1 MNYETRETPRE
12 ERQFRGGLPNKLS
25 FVLGLVI
32 GIMLMAGITG
42 AHAIYARQ
50 FRAGQTD
57 PTTKV
62 REIYSILS
70 RHSMLEFDMEH
81 LLNSMY
87 RGLIGGLG
95 DSNAQYMDARSFA
108 AFTQRIGGTFVGI
121 GVQVMIS
128 PEDGKVTVVTVF
140 RGAPAEGAGML
151 VGDKITHVDG
161 VDVYGML
168 LQEVVGMITGRENTD
183 VTLTIYRPYED
194 DVFEIE
200 ITRRRVEIP
209 SIDFAEFEH
218 EGVNI
223 GYIQIMTF
231 DSLTYRQFNEALSI
245 LSEAGVSGIVIDV
258 RNNSGGLL
266 SQVNR
271 ITNRLIPEGIVTFTE
286 NAAGERIYY
295 NSDENFLDIPM
306 VVLVNNRSAS
316 ASEIL
321 SGAVQDKGVGTIVGE
336 NTFGKGTVQQT
347 FELSDGSAISITV
360 LKYFTPNGTSI
371 EGVGIIPDI
380 YVEMGEE
387 LSRLVGRLTLEEDVQ
402 LQKALEVIFDKVS
415 D

>member
-1 MNYETRETPRE
+1 MNYDLNEYNNE
-12 ERQFRGGLPNKLS
+12 ERHSRSGFSGKLS
-25 FVLGLVI
+25 FLMGIFVGVL
-32 GIMLMAGITG
+32 IMVVLTG

-50 FRAGQTD
+50 MRLGRMD

-62 REIYSILS
+62 QEIYSILN
-70 RHSMLEFDMEH
+70 RHSMFEFELDD

-95 DSNAQYMDARSFA
+95 DNNAQYLDAASFT

-121 GVQVMIS
+121 GVQVMLD

-140 RGAPAEGAGML
+140 RNAPAEGAGML

-161 VDVYGML
+161 VDVSGFI
-168 LQEVVGMITGRENTD
+168 LQEVVGLITGRENTD
-183 VTLTIYRPYED
+183 VTLTIFRPYED
-194 DVFEIE
+194 YIFDME

-209 SIDFAEFEH
+209 SIFFEEFVH

-223 GYIQIMTF
+223 GYIQITTF
-231 DSLTYRQFNEALSI
+231 DGVTYRQFDEAVSI
-245 LSEAGVSGIVIDV
+245 LTEAGVQGIVIDV

-266 SQVNR
+266 NQVNR
-271 ITNRLIPEGIVTFTE
+271 VTNRLIPEGIITFTE
-286 NAAGERIYY
+286 DAAGHRTYY
-295 NSDENFLDIPM
+295 NSDEEFLDIPM
-306 VVLVNNRSAS
+306 VVLVNGRSAS

-321 SGAVQDKGVGTIVGE
+321 SGAVQDKGVGTIVGV
-336 NTFGKGTVQQT
+336 NTFGKGTVQRT

-360 LKYFTPNGTSI
+360 QKYFTPMGTSI

-380 YVEMGEE
+380 YVEMSEE
-387 LSRLVGRLTLEEDVQ
+387 LSRLVGRLDLEDDVQ
-402 LQKALEVIFDKVS
+402 LQAALEVIFGKVTE
-415 D
+415 